1 MSVPEKID
9 RIVAE
14 FAALPD
20 WEARYKRI
28 IALAKLLPSMADELK
43 IESRKVRG
51 CASDVWLYA
60 ERSDDRLTFQAD
72 SNASITK
79 GLVALVVGVY
89 SGERAEEIL
98 ATPPTFIERLGLNAN
113 LSPNRANGLVAM
125 VTQIKKHALDA
136 LMAYKRERPTEITPL
151 RNRAIADNSPIKR
164 QH

>member
-1 MSVPEKID
+1 MSVADKIE

-14 FAALPD
+14 FAALPE
-20 WEARYKRI
+20 WEDRYKRI
-28 IALAKLLPSMADELK
+28 IALAKQLPPMPADLHTE
-43 IESRKVRG
+43 ERKVRG
-51 CASDVWLYA
+51 CASDVWLHA
-60 ERSDDRLTFQAD
+60 TREDDHIVFLAD
-72 SNASITK
+72 SNAAITK

-125 VTQIKKHALDA
+125 VTSVKRHALDA

-151 RNRAIADNSPIKR
+151 RNQAISDAAPLKRPI
-164 QH
+164 